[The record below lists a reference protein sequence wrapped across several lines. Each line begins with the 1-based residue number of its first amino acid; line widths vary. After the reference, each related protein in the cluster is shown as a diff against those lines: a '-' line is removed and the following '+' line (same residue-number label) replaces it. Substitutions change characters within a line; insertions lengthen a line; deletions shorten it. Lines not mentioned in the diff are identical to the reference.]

1 MRSRLGTRIFSAVL
15 ACALAI
21 TGLAACTD
29 MYGYTNTGTSQSSS
43 VGMTVQVER
52 GSKQLDIKRP
62 KPGAKAPSKLE
73 KGSWTVLVYL
83 CGSDLESQNGAATKD
98 LAEMVGASGNDNV
111 RFIVQ
116 TGGAKQ
122 WATRG
127 INARQLGRYLVQNG
141 SIVEV
146 GTLNAASMGNPSTLS
161 DFITWGVSNYPAEH
175 MALILWDHGGG
186 SITGVC
192 FDERN
197 NYDSLSVRE
206 LDTAMGTAFTK
217 MWDKFDFVGFDACL
231 MSTLETANVMASY
244 ADYMVASQESEPGNG
259 WEYSSIVEY
268 LSKNPSA
275 ATSELGKTICNSYL
289 ASLDRNSKGFAT
301 LSVVDLSKVDDLI
314 QSFYRFSQ
322 EMYDSGSNQSN
333 LAAMSRGIR
342 SVDNFGSNNWLE
354 GFTNMV
360 DLGGLVQAC
369 ASTTP
374 SAQETLDALNAA
386 VTYQVRG
393 TYHAS
398 CSGLSTYYPL
408 KVSDSSELVTFQS
421 VAPNPSYLA
430 YVDRLAHGATFN
442 GGSQY
447 TNYSDQQWYEG
458 GLWSVLMENTGT
470 PEAEAAQQEAE
481 EYWNYVDDHAD
492 SSQVITFAEEP
503 QVNEDGIYWFQLDEH
518 GLENA
523 AVVSALVYEA
533 SENGKDLIALG
544 ETYDIY
550 GDWDT
555 GKFEDGFEGEW
566 LSLPDGQNL
575 CTYVVDS
582 GDDYVIYTSPITLNG
597 KDTFLRM
604 RQNLDDGTVTVEGA
618 WDGIGENGAVD
629 RSATPLQSGDVII
642 PRYDSFTVD
651 GTQGETYEGNEYK
664 LDGKTL
670 QVAYD
675 YLPDGV
681 YLYDFCVEDVF
692 GDVLVTSAIQLEIEE
707 DGSIFFVQ

>member
-1 MRSRLGTRIFSAVL
+1 MRSRLGTRIFSAIL
-15 ACALAI
+15 ACALAVA
-21 TGLAACTD
+21 GLAACTD
-29 MYGYTNTGTSQSSS
+29 MYGYTDTGTSQSDS

-52 GSKQLDIKRP
+52 GSKQLDINRP
-62 KPGAKAPSKLE
+62 KPGAKAPSKLA
-73 KGSWTVLVYL
+73 KDSWTVLVYL

-98 LAEMVGASGNDNV
+98 LAEMVGASGSDNV
-111 RFIVQ
+111 RFVVQ

-127 INARQLGRYLVQNG
+127 IDARQLGRYLVQNG
-141 SIVEV
+141 SIVQIE
-146 GTLNAASMGNPSTLS
+146 TINAASMGDPKTLS
-161 DFITWGVSNYPAEH
+161 DFITWGVTNYPAEH
-175 MALILWDHGGG
+175 MALIMWDHGGG

-197 NYDSLSVRE
+197 NYDALSLRE
-206 LDTAMGTAFTK
+206 LDTAMGTAFAS

-244 ADYMVASQESEPGNG
+244 GDYMIASQESEPGNG

-275 ATSELGKTICNSYL
+275 PTAEVGKVICNSYL
-289 ASLDRNSKGFAT
+289 ATLDRNSKGFAT

-333 LAAMSRGIR
+333 LAVMSRGIR

-354 GFTNMV
+354 GYTNMV
-360 DLGGLVQAC
+360 DLGGLIQAC
-369 ASTTP
+369 SSTTP
-374 SAQETLDALNAA
+374 SAQEALDALNAA
-386 VTYQVRG
+386 VVYQVRG
-393 TYHAS
+393 TYHAA

-408 KVSDSSELVTFQS
+408 KLSGSSELVAFQS

-430 YVDRLAHGATFN
+430 YVDRLAHGATYN

-481 EYWNYVDDHAD
+481 EYWEYVDDHTD

-503 QVNEDGIYWFQLDEH
+503 QVDENGIYWFQLDEH
-518 GLENA
+518 GLDNTS
-523 AVVSALVYEA
+523 VVSALVYVA
-533 SENGKDLIALG
+533 SEDGKDLIALG

-555 GKFEDGFEGEW
+555 GTFEDGFEGEW

-575 CTYVVDS
+575 CTYVVDAD
-582 GDDYVIYTSPITLNG
+582 DDYVIYTSPITLNG
-597 KDTFLRM
+597 EDTFLRM
-604 RQNLDDGTVTVEGA
+604 RQNLDDGTVAV
-618 WDGIGENGAVD
+618 DGVWSGIDENGAVD
-629 RSATPLQSGDVII
+629 RGTTPLSRGDVII
-642 PRYDSFTVD
+642 PRYDSFTAD
-651 GTQGETYEGNEYK
+651 GSQGETYEGIEYK
-664 LDGKTL
+664 LTDKTL
-670 QVAYD
+670 QVDYN
-675 YLPDGV
+675 YLPDGL
-681 YLYDFCVEDVF
+681 YLYDFCLEDVY
-692 GDVLVTSAIQLEIEE
+692 GDVLVTPAVQLEIDV
-707 DGSIFFVQ
+707 DGNIFFVK